1 MRRLVHRALLASLW
15 LAALGCMQT
24 PSSPDT
30 GARAAAGAFYDALL
44 QQDWARA
51 YDQLH
56 ADCRGRWSRDQ
67 FTRRART
74 YRQALGFEPAAVHLR
89 TCEEQGETATV
100 RVSWSGSAAGRPR
113 VFKDAVVL
121 RRDATGWGVMLP
133 KQFGTESRKR
143 LSPP

>member
-1 MRRLVHRALLASLW
+1 MRGIVHRALLVSFW

-30 GARAAAGAFYDALL
+30 GARAAAQVFYDSLL
-44 QQDWARA
+44 QQDWTRA

-56 ADCRGRWSRDQ
+56 GDCRGRWSRDQ
-67 FTRRART
+67 FTRLARA

-100 RVSWSGSAAGRPR
+100 RLAWSGSAAGRPR
-113 VFKDAVVL
+113 EFKDAVVL
-121 RRDATGWGVMLP
+121 RRSATGWGVILP
-133 KQFGTESRKR
+133 AQFGQSRR
-143 LSPP
+143 